1 MPPTANG
8 FPEPQGAIARLA
20 WRLGK
25 LPGIGPKSAERL
37 TQFLLSSSREDVLA
51 LAEALRDVKEKVRP
65 CRECFTLTEGE
76 LCAICSDPRRDVKT
90 ICVVEQSRD
99 VAQVER
105 SESFRGVYHVL
116 GGRLAP
122 LENMGPEKLTLDALM
137 MRVRNNGAR
146 EVILGTNPT
155 LEGDGTSLYISNLLA
170 SSGVRITRLARGIPA
185 GSSLEFANNQMLAD
199 ALEGRRDF

>member
-37 TQFLLSSSREDVLA
+37 TQFLLSADPADVLA
-51 LAEALRDVKEKVRP
+51 LADALRDVKEKVRP

-76 LCAICSDPRRDVKT
+76 LCAICSDARRDPKM

-105 SESFRGVYHVL
+105 SGIFRGVYHVL

-122 LENMGPEKLTLDALM
+122 LENMGPEKLNLDALM
-137 MRVRNNGAR
+137 MRVRKNGAR

-155 LEGDGTSLYISNLLA
+155 FEGDGTALYISNLLA
-170 SSGVRITRLARGIPA
+170 SSGVRITRLARGLPA

>member
-1 MPPTANG
+1 MPPSANG

-37 TQFLLSSSREDVLA
+37 TQFLLSADPADVLA
-51 LAEALRDVKEKVRP
+51 LSDALRDVKEKVRP

-76 LCAICSDPRRDVKT
+76 LCAICSDARRDVKT
-90 ICVVEQSRD
+90 ICVVEQSRV

-105 SESFRGVYHVL
+105 SGIFRGVYHVL
-116 GGRLAP
+116 DRSSAGKH
-122 LENMGPEKLTLDALM
+122 GPRLTLDALM
-137 MRVRNNGAR
+137 RARKNGAR

-155 LEGDGTSLYISNLLA
+155 LEGTGTALHLRNLLA
-170 SSGVRITRLARGIPA
+170 SSGVRITRPARGIPA